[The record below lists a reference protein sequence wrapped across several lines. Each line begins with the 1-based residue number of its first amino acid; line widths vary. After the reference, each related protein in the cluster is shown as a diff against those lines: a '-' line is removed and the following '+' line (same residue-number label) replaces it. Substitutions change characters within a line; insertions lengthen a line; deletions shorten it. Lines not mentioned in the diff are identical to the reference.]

1 VSSVTDVLTA
11 PGSTRCRP
19 WDAGPDATAR
29 DLAAL
34 WFVGEQGAM
43 GLGVLAVALGRL
55 SPVTLRNADR
65 VGERTVRQRVE
76 CFEQAGWVERQRAH
90 FARLSL
96 AALEARPAEHAA
108 HGGSDAG

>member
-1 VSSVTDVLTA
+1 VTDVLTA
-11 PGSTRCRP
+11 RGSTRCRP
-19 WDAGPDATAR
+19 WDAGPEATAR

-34 WFVGEQGAM
+34 RFVGEQGAM

-55 SPVTLRNADR
+55 SPVTLRNAGR

-76 CFEQAGWVERQRAH
+76 CLEQAGWVERQRAY

-96 AALEARPAEHAA
+96 AGLEARRAKRAA
-108 HGGSDAG
+108 QAGSDAV